1 MTTKNETTTA
11 TKMGVNAQQQQQMD
25 FSQQS
30 AVQQPQPQAQV
41 AEPQPK
47 PQPKVEVKPQPQP
60 KVEVKP
66 QPAVQPQQQTK
77 LQVSD
82 KDVVTYEVAGQEVKL
97 SYSIVRKYLT
107 KGNADVTDQELVQ
120 FISVCKFNKLNP
132 FLNEAYLIKFK
143 SARGDGNA
151 QMVVSKEAFFKR
163 AEASEQYDG
172 IESGIIVLR
181 GDNVVELEG
190 CFRQAKDVLLG
201 GWAKVYRKDRR
212 MPTVSKVNLSEY
224 DKGNSIWNE
233 KKATMINKIAKV
245 QALRE
250 AFPSQLGAMY
260 AKEETTALE
269 QQAKQVKDVDCEE
282 VDANAGADG
291 VRAIVDQAMRKQ

>member
-1 MTTKNETTTA
+1 MTTKNETA
-11 TKMGVNAQQQQQMD
+11 TKMGENTQQQQQMD

-30 AVQQPQPQAQV
+30 AQQPQAQV
-41 AEPQPK
+41 VEPQPK
-47 PQPKVEVKPQPQP
+47 PQPKVEAKPQTQP
-60 KVEVKP
+60 KVEAKQ
-66 QPAVQPQQQTK
+66 QPEVQPQQQAK
-77 LQVSD
+77 LQVTD
-82 KDVVTYEVAGQEVKL
+82 KDIVTYEVAGQEVKL

-151 QMVVSKEAFFKR
+151 QMIVSKEALFKR
-163 AEASEQYDG
+163 AEACEQYDG
-172 IESGIIVLR
+172 IEAGIIVLR

-212 MPTVSKVNLSEY
+212 VPTVSKVNLSEY

-233 KKATMINKIAKV
+233 KKATMISKIAKV

-260 AKEETTALE
+260 AKEETSALE

-291 VRAIVDQAMRKQ
+291 VRAIVDQAMRK

>member
-1 MTTKNETTTA
+1 MTTKNETA
-11 TKMGVNAQQQQQMD
+11 TKMGENTQQQQQMD

-30 AVQQPQPQAQV
+30 AQQPQAQV
-41 AEPQPK
+41 VEPQPK
-47 PQPKVEVKPQPQP
+47 PQPKVEAKPQPQL
-60 KVEVKP
+60 KVEAKQ
-66 QPAVQPQQQTK
+66 QPAVQPQQQAK
-77 LQVSD
+77 LQVTD
-82 KDVVTYEVAGQEVKL
+82 KDIVTYEVAGQEVKL

-151 QMVVSKEAFFKR
+151 QMIVSKEALFKR
-163 AEASEQYDG
+163 AEACEQYDG
-172 IESGIIVLR
+172 IEAGIIVLR

-212 MPTVSKVNLSEY
+212 VPTVSKVNLSEY

-233 KKATMINKIAKV
+233 KKATMISKIAKV

-260 AKEETTALE
+260 AKEETSALE

-291 VRAIVDQAMRKQ
+291 VRAIVDQAMRK

>member
-11 TKMGVNAQQQQQMD
+11 TKMGVNTQQQLQMD

-30 AVQQPQPQAQV
+30 AVQQPQAQAQ
-41 AEPQPK
+41 
-47 PQPKVEVKPQPQP
+47 PQPKVEAKPQPQP

-66 QPAVQPQQQTK
+66 QPKVQPQPQQQAK

-151 QMVVSKEAFFKR
+151 QMVVSKEAFLKR
-163 AEASEQYDG
+163 AEAREQYDG

-212 MPTVSKVNLSEY
+212 IPTVSKVNLSEY

-291 VRAIVDQAMRKQ
+291 VRAIVDQAIRK

>member
-1 MTTKNETTTA
+1 MTTKNETA
-11 TKMGVNAQQQQQMD
+11 TKMGANTQQQQQMD
-25 FSQQS
+25 FSQQ
-30 AVQQPQPQAQV
+30 ATQQPQEKV
-41 AEPQPK
+41 VESQPK

-60 KVEVKP
+60 NVEAKQ
-66 QPAVQPQQQTK
+66 QPAVQPQQQAK
-77 LQVSD
+77 LQVTD
-82 KDVVTYEVAGQEVKL
+82 KDIVTYEVAGQEVKL

-151 QMVVSKEAFFKR
+151 QMIVSKEALFKR
-163 AEASEQYDG
+163 AEACEQYDG
-172 IESGIIVLR
+172 IEAGIIVLR

-212 MPTVSKVNLSEY
+212 VPTVSKVNLSEY

-233 KKATMINKIAKV
+233 KKATMISKIAKV

-260 AKEETTALE
+260 AKEETSALE

-291 VRAIVDQAMRKQ
+291 VRAIVDQAMRK

>member
-1 MTTKNETTTA
+1 MTTKNETA
-11 TKMGVNAQQQQQMD
+11 TKMCANTQQQQQMD

-30 AVQQPQPQAQV
+30 AQQPQAQV
-41 AEPQPK
+41 VEPQPK
-47 PQPKVEVKPQPQP
+47 PQPKVEAKPKPQQQ
-60 KVEVKP
+60 VEVKT
-66 QPAVQPQQQTK
+66 QPAVQTQPQQQAK
-77 LQVSD
+77 LQVTD
-82 KDVVTYEVAGQEVKL
+82 KDIVTYEVAGQEVKL

-151 QMVVSKEAFFKR
+151 QMIVSKEALFKR
-163 AEASEQYDG
+163 AEACEQYDG
-172 IESGIIVLR
+172 IEAGIIVLR

-212 MPTVSKVNLSEY
+212 VPTVSKVNLSEY

-233 KKATMINKIAKV
+233 KKATMISKIAKV

-260 AKEETTALE
+260 AKEETSALE
-269 QQAKQVKDVDCEE
+269 QHAKQVKDVDCEE
-282 VDANAGADG
+282 VDTNAGADG
-291 VRAIVDQAMRKQ
+291 VRAIVDQAMRK

>member
-1 MTTKNETTTA
+1 MTTKNETA
-11 TKMGVNAQQQQQMD
+11 TKMGENTQQQQQMD

-30 AVQQPQPQAQV
+30 AQQPQAQV
-41 AEPQPK
+41 VEPQPK
-47 PQPKVEVKPQPQP
+47 PQPKVEAKPQTQP
-60 KVEVKP
+60 KVEAKQ
-66 QPAVQPQQQTK
+66 QPAVQPQQQAK
-77 LQVSD
+77 LQVTD
-82 KDVVTYEVAGQEVKL
+82 KDIVTYEVAGQEVKL

-151 QMVVSKEAFFKR
+151 QMIVSKEAFFKR
-163 AEASEQYDG
+163 AEACEQYDG
-172 IESGIIVLR
+172 IEAGIIVLR

-212 MPTVSKVNLSEY
+212 VPTVSKVNLSEY

-233 KKATMINKIAKV
+233 KKATMISKIAKV

-260 AKEETTALE
+260 AKEETSALE

-291 VRAIVDQAMRKQ
+291 VRAIVDQAMRK

>member
-11 TKMGVNAQQQQQMD
+11 TKMGASTQQQQQMD

-30 AVQQPQPQAQV
+30 VQQPQAQV

-47 PQPKVEVKPQPQP
+47 PQPKVEAKPQPQP

-66 QPAVQPQQQTK
+66 QPAVQPQQQAK
-77 LQVSD
+77 LQVTD
-82 KDVVTYEVAGQEVKL
+82 KDIVTYEVAGQEVKL

-151 QMVVSKEAFFKR
+151 QMIVSKEALFKR
-163 AEASEQYDG
+163 AEACEQYDG
-172 IESGIIVLR
+172 IEAGIIVLR

-212 MPTVSKVNLSEY
+212 VPTVSKVNLSEY

-233 KKATMINKIAKV
+233 KKATMISKIAKV

-291 VRAIVDQAMRKQ
+291 VRAIVDQAMRK

>member
-1 MTTKNETTTA
+1 MTTKNETA
-11 TKMGVNAQQQQQMD
+11 TKMGANTQQQQQMD

-30 AVQQPQPQAQV
+30 TQQPQAQV
-41 AEPQPK
+41 VEPQPN

-60 KVEVKP
+60 KVEVNP
-66 QPAVQPQQQTK
+66 QPAVQPQQQAK
-77 LQVSD
+77 LQVTD
-82 KDVVTYEVAGQEVKL
+82 KDIVTYEVAGQEVKL

-151 QMVVSKEAFFKR
+151 QMIVSKEALFKR
-163 AEASEQYDG
+163 AEACEQYDG
-172 IESGIIVLR
+172 IEAGIIVLR

-212 MPTVSKVNLSEY
+212 VPTVSKVNLSEY

-233 KKATMINKIAKV
+233 KKATMISKIAKV

-282 VDANAGADG
+282 VDANAGVDG
-291 VRAIVDQAMRKQ
+291 VRAIVDQAMRK

>member
-1 MTTKNETTTA
+1 MTTKNETA
-11 TKMGVNAQQQQQMD
+11 TKMGENTQQQQQMD

-30 AVQQPQPQAQV
+30 AQQPQAQV
-41 AEPQPK
+41 VEPQPK
-47 PQPKVEVKPQPQP
+47 PQPKVEAKPQPQP
-60 KVEVKP
+60 KVEAKP
-66 QPAVQPQQQTK
+66 QPAVQPQQQAK
-77 LQVSD
+77 LQVTD
-82 KDVVTYEVAGQEVKL
+82 KDIVTYEVAGQEVKL

-151 QMVVSKEAFFKR
+151 QMIVSKDALFKR
-163 AEASEQYDG
+163 AEACEQYDG
-172 IESGIIVLR
+172 IEAGIIVLR

-212 MPTVSKVNLSEY
+212 VPTVSKVNLSEY

-233 KKATMINKIAKV
+233 KKATMISKIAKV

-260 AKEETTALE
+260 AKEETSALE

-282 VDANAGADG
+282 VGANAGADG
-291 VRAIVDQAMRKQ
+291 VRAIVDQAMRK

>member
-1 MTTKNETTTA
+1 MITKNETA
-11 TKMGVNAQQQQQMD
+11 TKMGANTQQQQQMD

-30 AVQQPQPQAQV
+30 AQQPQAQV
-41 AEPQPK
+41 VEPQPK
-47 PQPKVEVKPQPQP
+47 PQQKVEEKPQQQP

-66 QPAVQPQQQTK
+66 QPAVQTQQQAK
-77 LQVSD
+77 LQVTD
-82 KDVVTYEVAGQEVKL
+82 KDIVTYEVAGQEVKL

-172 IESGIIVLR
+172 IEAGIIVLR

-212 MPTVSKVNLSEY
+212 IPTVSKVNLSEY
-224 DKGNSIWNE
+224 DKGTSIWNE
-233 KKATMINKIAKV
+233 KKATMICKIAKV

-260 AKEETTALE
+260 TKEETTAIE

-282 VDANAGADG
+282 VDTNAGADG
-291 VRAIVDQAMRKQ
+291 VRAMVDQAMRK

>member
-1 MTTKNETTTA
+1 MTTKNETA
-11 TKMGVNAQQQQQMD
+11 TKMGANTQQQQQMD

-30 AVQQPQPQAQV
+30 AQQPQAQV
-41 AEPQPK
+41 VEPQPK
-47 PQPKVEVKPQPQP
+47 PQPKVEAKPQPQP
-60 KVEVKP
+60 NVEVKP
-66 QPAVQPQQQTK
+66 QPAVQPQQQAK
-77 LQVSD
+77 LQVTD
-82 KDVVTYEVAGQEVKL
+82 KDIVTYEVAGQEVKL

-151 QMVVSKEAFFKR
+151 QMIVSKEALFKR
-163 AEASEQYDG
+163 AEACEQYDG
-172 IESGIIVLR
+172 IEAGIIVLR

-212 MPTVSKVNLSEY
+212 VPTVSKVNLSEY

-233 KKATMINKIAKV
+233 KKATMISKIAKV

-260 AKEETTALE
+260 AKEETSALE

-282 VDANAGADG
+282 VDANDGSDG
-291 VRAIVDQAMRKQ
+291 VRAIVDQAMRK

>member
-1 MTTKNETTTA
+1 MTTKNETA
-11 TKMGVNAQQQQQMD
+11 TKMGANTQQQQQMD

-30 AVQQPQPQAQV
+30 TQQPQAQV
-41 AEPQPK
+41 VELQPN

-60 KVEVKP
+60 KVEVNP
-66 QPAVQPQQQTK
+66 QPAVQPQQQAK
-77 LQVSD
+77 LQVTD
-82 KDVVTYEVAGQEVKL
+82 KDIVTYEVAGQEVKL

-151 QMVVSKEAFFKR
+151 QMIVSKEALFKR
-163 AEASEQYDG
+163 AEACEQYDG
-172 IESGIIVLR
+172 IEAGIIVLR

-212 MPTVSKVNLSEY
+212 VPTVSKVNLSEY

-233 KKATMINKIAKV
+233 KKATMISKIAKV

-282 VDANAGADG
+282 VDANAGVDG
-291 VRAIVDQAMRKQ
+291 VRAIVDQAMRK

>member
-1 MTTKNETTTA
+1 MTTKNETE
-11 TKMGVNAQQQQQMD
+11 TKMGANTQQQQQMD

-30 AVQQPQPQAQV
+30 AQQPQAQV
-41 AEPQPK
+41 VEPQPK
-47 PQPKVEVKPQPQP
+47 PQPKVEAKPQPQP
-60 KVEVKP
+60 KVEAKQ
-66 QPAVQPQQQTK
+66 QPAVQPQQQAK
-77 LQVSD
+77 LQVTD
-82 KDVVTYEVAGQEVKL
+82 KDIVTYEVAGQEVKL

-151 QMVVSKEAFFKR
+151 QMIVSKEALFKR
-163 AEASEQYDG
+163 AEACEQYDG
-172 IESGIIVLR
+172 IEAGIIVLR

-212 MPTVSKVNLSEY
+212 VPTVSKVNLSEY

-233 KKATMINKIAKV
+233 KKATMISKIAKV

-260 AKEETTALE
+260 AKEETSALE

-291 VRAIVDQAMRKQ
+291 VRAIVDQAMRK

>member
-1 MTTKNETTTA
+1 MTTKNETA
-11 TKMGVNAQQQQQMD
+11 TKMGANTQQQQQMD
-25 FSQQS
+25 FSQQ
-30 AVQQPQPQAQV
+30 ATQAAQQPQEQV
-41 AEPQPK
+41 VETQPK
-47 PQPKVEVKPQPQP
+47 PQPKVEAKPQPQP
-60 KVEVKP
+60 KVEVKQ
-66 QPAVQPQQQTK
+66 QPAVHPQPQQQAK
-77 LQVSD
+77 LQVTD

-151 QMVVSKEAFFKR
+151 QMIVSKEALFKR
-163 AEASEQYDG
+163 AEACEQYDG
-172 IESGIIVLR
+172 IEAGIIVLR

-212 MPTVSKVNLSEY
+212 VPTVSKVNLSEY

-233 KKATMINKIAKV
+233 KKATMISKIAKV

-260 AKEETTALE
+260 AKEETTAIE

-282 VDANAGADG
+282 VDANAGVDG
-291 VRAIVDQAMRKQ
+291 VRAIVDQAMRK

>member
-1 MTTKNETTTA
+1 MTTKNETE
-11 TKMGVNAQQQQQMD
+11 TKMGANTQQQQQMD

-30 AVQQPQPQAQV
+30 AQQPHEKV
-41 AEPQPK
+41 VEPQPK
-47 PQPKVEVKPQPQP
+47 PQPKVEAKPQPQP
-60 KVEVKP
+60 NVEVKP
-66 QPAVQPQQQTK
+66 QPAVQPQQQAK
-77 LQVSD
+77 LQVTD
-82 KDVVTYEVAGQEVKL
+82 KDIVTYEVAGQEVKL

-151 QMVVSKEAFFKR
+151 QMIVSKEALFKR
-163 AEASEQYDG
+163 AEACEQYDG
-172 IESGIIVLR
+172 IEAGIIVLR

-212 MPTVSKVNLSEY
+212 VPTVSKVNLSEY

-233 KKATMINKIAKV
+233 KKATMISKIAKV

-260 AKEETTALE
+260 AKEETSALE

-291 VRAIVDQAMRKQ
+291 VRAIVDQAMRK

>member
-1 MTTKNETTTA
+1 MTTKNETA
-11 TKMGVNAQQQQQMD
+11 TKMGANTQQQQQMD

-30 AVQQPQPQAQV
+30 AQQPQAQV
-41 AEPQPK
+41 VEPQPK
-47 PQPKVEVKPQPQP
+47 PQPKVEAKPQPQP
-60 KVEVKP
+60 NVEAKQ
-66 QPAVQPQQQTK
+66 QPAVQPQQQAK
-77 LQVSD
+77 LQVTD
-82 KDVVTYEVAGQEVKL
+82 KDIVTYEVAGQEVKL

-151 QMVVSKEAFFKR
+151 QMIVSKEALFKR
-163 AEASEQYDG
+163 AEACEQYDG
-172 IESGIIVLR
+172 IEAGIIVLR

-212 MPTVSKVNLSEY
+212 VPTVSKVNLSEY

-233 KKATMINKIAKV
+233 KKATMISKIAKV

-260 AKEETTALE
+260 AKEETSALE

-291 VRAIVDQAMRKQ
+291 VRAIVDQAMRK

>member
-1 MTTKNETTTA
+1 MITKNETA
-11 TKMGVNAQQQQQMD
+11 TKMGANTQQQQQMD

-30 AVQQPQPQAQV
+30 AQQPQAQV
-41 AEPQPK
+41 VEPQPK
-47 PQPKVEVKPQPQP
+47 PQPKVEAKPQPQP
-60 KVEVKP
+60 KVEV
-66 QPAVQPQQQTK
+66 QQQPQQQTK
-77 LQVSD
+77 LQVTD

-172 IESGIIVLR
+172 IEAGIIVLR

-212 MPTVSKVNLSEY
+212 IPTVSKVNLSEY
-224 DKGNSIWNE
+224 DKGTSIWNE
-233 KKATMINKIAKV
+233 KKATMICKIAKV

-260 AKEETTALE
+260 TKEETTAIE

-282 VDANAGADG
+282 VDTNAGADG
-291 VRAIVDQAMRKQ
+291 VRAIVDQAMRK

>member
-1 MTTKNETTTA
+1 MNTKNETA
-11 TKMGVNAQQQQQMD
+11 TKMGANTQQQQQME

-30 AVQQPQPQAQV
+30 AAQQQQAKVVEPQPQQ
-41 AEPQPK
+41 
-47 PQPKVEVKPQPQP
+47 QPKVEAKPQPQP
-60 KVEVKP
+60 KVEVHP
-66 QPAVQPQQQTK
+66 QPQQQAK
-77 LQVSD
+77 LQVTD
-82 KDVVTYEVAGQEVKL
+82 KDIVTYEVAGQEVKL

-172 IESGIIVLR
+172 IEAGIIVLR

-233 KKATMINKIAKV
+233 KKATMICKIAKV

-260 AKEETTALE
+260 TKEETTAIE
-269 QQAKQVKDVDCEE
+269 QQSKQVKDVDCEE

-291 VRAIVDQAMRKQ
+291 VRAIVDQAMRK

>member
-1 MTTKNETTTA
+1 MTTKNETA
-11 TKMGVNAQQQQQMD
+11 TKMGENTQQQQQMD

-30 AVQQPQPQAQV
+30 AQQPQAQV
-41 AEPQPK
+41 VEPQPK
-47 PQPKVEVKPQPQP
+47 PQPKVEAKPQPQL
-60 KVEVKP
+60 KVEAKQ
-66 QPAVQPQQQTK
+66 QPAVQPQQQAK
-77 LQVSD
+77 LQVTD
-82 KDVVTYEVAGQEVKL
+82 KDIVTYEVAGQEVKL

-151 QMVVSKEAFFKR
+151 QMIVSKEALFKR
-163 AEASEQYDG
+163 AEACEQYDG
-172 IESGIIVLR
+172 IEAGIIVLR

-212 MPTVSKVNLSEY
+212 VPTVSKVNLSEY

-233 KKATMINKIAKV
+233 KKATMISKIAKV

-260 AKEETTALE
+260 AKEETSALE

-291 VRAIVDQAMRKQ
+291 VRAIVDKAMRK

>member
-1 MTTKNETTTA
+1 MTTKNETA
-11 TKMGVNAQQQQQMD
+11 TKMGENTQQQQQMD

-30 AVQQPQPQAQV
+30 AQQPQAQV
-41 AEPQPK
+41 VEPQPK
-47 PQPKVEVKPQPQP
+47 PQPKVEAKPQPQP
-60 KVEVKP
+60 KVEAKQ
-66 QPAVQPQQQTK
+66 QPAVQPQQQAK
-77 LQVSD
+77 LQVTD
-82 KDVVTYEVAGQEVKL
+82 KDIVTYEVAGQEVKL

-151 QMVVSKEAFFKR
+151 QMIVSKEALFKR
-163 AEASEQYDG
+163 AEACEQYDG
-172 IESGIIVLR
+172 IEAGIIVLR

-212 MPTVSKVNLSEY
+212 VPTVSKVNMSEY

-233 KKATMINKIAKV
+233 KKATMISKIAKV

-260 AKEETTALE
+260 AKEETSALE

-291 VRAIVDQAMRKQ
+291 VRAIVDQAMRK

>member
-1 MTTKNETTTA
+1 MTTKNETA
-11 TKMGVNAQQQQQMD
+11 TKMGANTQQQQQMD

-30 AVQQPQPQAQV
+30 EQQTQAQV
-41 AEPQPK
+41 VEPQPK
-47 PQPKVEVKPQPQP
+47 PQQKVEAKPQPQS
-60 KVEVKP
+60 KMEVKQ
-66 QPAVQPQQQTK
+66 QPAVQPQQQAK
-77 LQVSD
+77 LQVTD
-82 KDVVTYEVAGQEVKL
+82 KDIVTYEVAGQEVKL

-151 QMVVSKEAFFKR
+151 QMIVSKEALFKR
-163 AEASEQYDG
+163 AEACEQYDG
-172 IESGIIVLR
+172 IEAGIIVLR
-181 GDNVVELEG
+181 GDNVLELEG

-212 MPTVSKVNLSEY
+212 VPTVSKVNLSEY

-233 KKATMINKIAKV
+233 KKATMISKIAKV

-291 VRAIVDQAMRKQ
+291 VRAIVDKAMRK

>member
-1 MTTKNETTTA
+1 MTTKNETA
-11 TKMGVNAQQQQQMD
+11 TKMGENTQQQQQMD

-30 AVQQPQPQAQV
+30 AQQPQAQV
-41 AEPQPK
+41 VEPQPK
-47 PQPKVEVKPQPQP
+47 PQPKVEAKPQPQL
-60 KVEVKP
+60 KVEAKQ
-66 QPAVQPQQQTK
+66 QPAVQPQQQAK
-77 LQVSD
+77 LQVTD
-82 KDVVTYEVAGQEVKL
+82 KDIVTYEVAGQEVKL

-151 QMVVSKEAFFKR
+151 QMIVSKEALFKR
-163 AEASEQYDG
+163 AEACEQYDG
-172 IESGIIVLR
+172 IEAGIIVLR

-212 MPTVSKVNLSEY
+212 VPTVSKVNLSEY

-233 KKATMINKIAKV
+233 KKATMISKIAKV

-260 AKEETTALE
+260 AKEETSALE
-269 QQAKQVKDVDCEE
+269 QQSKQVKDVDCEE

-291 VRAIVDQAMRKQ
+291 VRAIVDQAMRK

>member
-1 MTTKNETTTA
+1 MTTKNETA
-11 TKMGVNAQQQQQMD
+11 TKMGANTQQQQQMD

-30 AVQQPQPQAQV
+30 AQQPQAQV
-41 AEPQPK
+41 VEPQPK
-47 PQPKVEVKPQPQP
+47 PQPKVEAKPQPQP
-60 KVEVKP
+60 NVEVKP
-66 QPAVQPQQQTK
+66 QQAVQPQQQAK
-77 LQVSD
+77 LQVTD
-82 KDVVTYEVAGQEVKL
+82 KDIVTYEVAGQEVKL

-151 QMVVSKEAFFKR
+151 QMIVSKEALFKR
-163 AEASEQYDG
+163 AEACEQYDG
-172 IESGIIVLR
+172 IEAGIIVLR

-212 MPTVSKVNLSEY
+212 VPTVSKVNLSEY

-233 KKATMINKIAKV
+233 KKATMISKIAKV

-260 AKEETTALE
+260 AKEETSALE

-291 VRAIVDQAMRKQ
+291 VRAIVDQAMRK

>member
-11 TKMGVNAQQQQQMD
+11 TKMGVNTQQQQQMD

-30 AVQQPQPQAQV
+30 AVQQPQAQAQ
-41 AEPQPK
+41 
-47 PQPKVEVKPQPQP
+47 PQPKVEAKPQPQP

-66 QPAVQPQQQTK
+66 QPAVQPQQQAK

-172 IESGIIVLR
+172 IEAGIIVLR

-233 KKATMINKIAKV
+233 KKATMISKIAKV

-282 VDANAGADG
+282 VDAGADG
-291 VRAIVDQAMRKQ
+291 VRAIVDQAMRK

>member
-1 MTTKNETTTA
+1 MTTKNETA
-11 TKMGVNAQQQQQMD
+11 TKMGANTQQQQQMD
-25 FSQQS
+25 FSQQ
-30 AVQQPQPQAQV
+30 ATQQPQAQV
-41 AEPQPK
+41 VEPQPK
-47 PQPKVEVKPQPQP
+47 TQSKVEAKPQPQP
-60 KVEVKP
+60 NVEAKP
-66 QPAVQPQQQTK
+66 QPQQQAK
-77 LQVSD
+77 LQVTD
-82 KDVVTYEVAGQEVKL
+82 KDIVTYEVAGQEVKL

-172 IESGIIVLR
+172 IEAGIIVLR

-212 MPTVSKVNLSEY
+212 IPTVSKVNLSEY
-224 DKGNSIWNE
+224 DKGTSIWNE
-233 KKATMINKIAKV
+233 KKATMISKIAKV

-260 AKEETTALE
+260 AKEETTAFE

-291 VRAIVDQAMRKQ
+291 VRAIVDQAMRK

>member
-1 MTTKNETTTA
+1 MTTKNETA
-11 TKMGVNAQQQQQMD
+11 TKMGANTQQQQQMD
-25 FSQQS
+25 FTQQ
-30 AVQQPQPQAQV
+30 AAQQPQAQV
-41 AEPQPK
+41 VEQQPK
-47 PQPKVEVKPQPQP
+47 PQPKVEAKPQPQPQP
-60 KVEVKP
+60 KVEVKQ
-66 QPAVQPQQQTK
+66 QPAVQPQPQQQAK
-77 LQVSD
+77 LQVTD

-151 QMVVSKEAFFKR
+151 QMIVSKEALFKR
-163 AEASEQYDG
+163 AEACEQYDG
-172 IESGIIVLR
+172 IEAGIIVLR

-212 MPTVSKVNLSEY
+212 VPTVSKVNLSEY

-233 KKATMINKIAKV
+233 KKATMISKIAKV

-260 AKEETTALE
+260 AKEETSALE

-282 VDANAGADG
+282 VDANAGVDG
-291 VRAIVDQAMRKQ
+291 VRAIVDQEMRK

>member
-1 MTTKNETTTA
+1 MTTKNETA
-11 TKMGVNAQQQQQMD
+11 TKMGANTQQQQQMD
-25 FSQQS
+25 FSQQ
-30 AVQQPQPQAQV
+30 ATQAAQQPQAQV
-41 AEPQPK
+41 VEPQPK
-47 PQPKVEVKPQPQP
+47 PQPKVEAKPQPQQ
-60 KVEVKP
+60 KVEVNP
-66 QPAVQPQQQTK
+66 QPAVQPQQQAK
-77 LQVSD
+77 LQVND
-82 KDVVTYEVAGQEVKL
+82 KDIVTYEVAGQEVKL

-151 QMVVSKEAFFKR
+151 QMIVSKEALFKR
-163 AEASEQYDG
+163 AEACEQYDG
-172 IESGIIVLR
+172 IEAGIIVLR

-212 MPTVSKVNLSEY
+212 VPTVSKVNLSEY

-233 KKATMINKIAKV
+233 KKATMISKIAKV

-282 VDANAGADG
+282 VDANAGVDG
-291 VRAIVDQAMRKQ
+291 VRAIVDQAMRK

>member
-1 MTTKNETTTA
+1 MTTKNETTTN
-11 TKMGVNAQQQQQMD
+11 MGENTQQQQQMD

-30 AVQQPQPQAQV
+30 AQQTQAQV
-41 AEPQPK
+41 VEPQPK
-47 PQPKVEVKPQPQP
+47 PQPKVEAKPQPQP
-60 KVEVKP
+60 KVEVNP
-66 QPAVQPQQQTK
+66 QPAVQKQQQAK
-77 LQVSD
+77 LQVTD
-82 KDVVTYEVAGQEVKL
+82 KDIVTYEVAGQEVKL

-151 QMVVSKEAFFKR
+151 QMIVSKEALFKR
-163 AEASEQYDG
+163 AEACEQYDG
-172 IESGIIVLR
+172 IEAGIIVLR

-212 MPTVSKVNLSEY
+212 VPTVSKVNLSEY

-233 KKATMINKIAKV
+233 KKATMISKIAKV

-282 VDANAGADG
+282 VDANAGVDG
-291 VRAIVDQAMRKQ
+291 VRAIVDQAMRK

>member
-1 MTTKNETTTA
+1 MTTKNETTTT
-11 TKMGVNAQQQQQMD
+11 TKMGANTQQQQQMD

-30 AVQQPQPQAQV
+30 AAQQPQAQV
-41 AEPQPK
+41 VEPQPK
-47 PQPKVEVKPQPQP
+47 PQPKVEAKPQPQP

-66 QPAVQPQQQTK
+66 QPAVQPQPQQQAK
-77 LQVSD
+77 LQVTD
-82 KDVVTYEVAGQEVKL
+82 KDIVTYEVAGQEVKL

-151 QMVVSKEAFFKR
+151 QMIVSKEALFKR
-163 AEASEQYDG
+163 AEACEQYDG
-172 IESGIIVLR
+172 IEAGIIVLR

-212 MPTVSKVNLSEY
+212 VPTVSKVNLSEY

-233 KKATMINKIAKV
+233 KKATMISKIAKV

-250 AFPSQLGAMY
+250 TFPSQLGAMY
-260 AKEETTALE
+260 AKEETTALK

-291 VRAIVDQAMRKQ
+291 VRAIVDQAMRK

>member
-1 MTTKNETTTA
+1 MTTKNETA
-11 TKMGVNAQQQQQMD
+11 TKMGENTQQQQQMD

-30 AVQQPQPQAQV
+30 AQQPQAQV
-41 AEPQPK
+41 VEPQPK
-47 PQPKVEVKPQPQP
+47 PQPKVEAKPQPQL
-60 KVEVKP
+60 KVEAKQ
-66 QPAVQPQQQTK
+66 QPAVQPQQQAK
-77 LQVSD
+77 LQVTD
-82 KDVVTYEVAGQEVKL
+82 KDTVTYEVAGQEVKL

-151 QMVVSKEAFFKR
+151 QMIVSKEALFKR
-163 AEASEQYDG
+163 AEACEQYDG
-172 IESGIIVLR
+172 IEAGIIVLR

-212 MPTVSKVNLSEY
+212 VPTVSKVNLSEY

-233 KKATMINKIAKV
+233 KKATMISKIAKV

-260 AKEETTALE
+260 AKEETSALE

-291 VRAIVDQAMRKQ
+291 VRAIVDKAMRK

>member
-1 MTTKNETTTA
+1 MTTKNETA
-11 TKMGVNAQQQQQMD
+11 TKMGENTQQQQQMD

-30 AVQQPQPQAQV
+30 AQQPQAKV
-41 AEPQPK
+41 VEPQPK
-47 PQPKVEVKPQPQP
+47 PQPKVEAKPQPQP
-60 KVEVKP
+60 KVEAK
-66 QPAVQPQQQTK
+66 QQSAVQPQQQAK
-77 LQVSD
+77 LQVTD
-82 KDVVTYEVAGQEVKL
+82 KDIVTYEVAGQEVKL

-151 QMVVSKEAFFKR
+151 QMIVSKEALFKR
-163 AEASEQYDG
+163 AEACEQYDG
-172 IESGIIVLR
+172 IEAGIIVLR

-212 MPTVSKVNLSEY
+212 VPTVSKVNLSEY

-233 KKATMINKIAKV
+233 KKATMISKIAKV

-260 AKEETTALE
+260 AKEETSALE

-291 VRAIVDQAMRKQ
+291 VRAIVDQAMRK

>member
-1 MTTKNETTTA
+1 MTTKNETA
-11 TKMGVNAQQQQQMD
+11 TKMGVNTQQQQQMD

-30 AVQQPQPQAQV
+30 AQQPQAKV
-41 AEPQPK
+41 VEPQPK
-47 PQPKVEVKPQPQP
+47 PQPNVEAKPQPQP

-66 QPAVQPQQQTK
+66 QPAVQPQQQAK
-77 LQVSD
+77 LQVTD
-82 KDVVTYEVAGQEVKL
+82 KDIVTYEVAGQEVKL

-151 QMVVSKEAFFKR
+151 QMIVSKEALFKR
-163 AEASEQYDG
+163 AEACEQYDG
-172 IESGIIVLR
+172 IEAGIIVLR

-212 MPTVSKVNLSEY
+212 VPTVSKVNLSEY

-233 KKATMINKIAKV
+233 KKATMISKIAKV

-282 VDANAGADG
+282 VDANAGVDG
-291 VRAIVDQAMRKQ
+291 VRAIVDQAMRK

>member
-1 MTTKNETTTA
+1 MTTKNETA
-11 TKMGVNAQQQQQMD
+11 TKMGSNTQQQQQMD
-25 FSQQS
+25 FSQQV
-30 AVQQPQPQAQV
+30 AQQPQAQV
-41 AEPQPK
+41 VEQQPK
-47 PQPKVEVKPQPQP
+47 PQPKVEEKPQPQP
-60 KVEVKP
+60 KVEAKP
-66 QPAVQPQQQTK
+66 QPAVQPQSQQQAK
-77 LQVSD
+77 LQVTD
-82 KDVVTYEVAGQEVKL
+82 KDIVTYEVAGQEVKL

-151 QMVVSKEAFFKR
+151 QMIVSKEALFKR
-163 AEASEQYDG
+163 AEACEQYDG
-172 IESGIIVLR
+172 IEAGIIVLR

-212 MPTVSKVNLSEY
+212 VPTVSKVNLSEY

-233 KKATMINKIAKV
+233 KKATMISKIAKV

-282 VDANAGADG
+282 VDANAGVDG
-291 VRAIVDQAMRKQ
+291 VRAIVDKAMRK

>member
-1 MTTKNETTTA
+1 MTTKNETA
-11 TKMGVNAQQQQQMD
+11 TKMGANTQQQQQMD

-30 AVQQPQPQAQV
+30 AQQQQAQV
-41 AEPQPK
+41 VEPQPN
-47 PQPKVEVKPQPQP
+47 PQPKVEAKPQPQP
-60 KVEVKP
+60 KVEAKQ
-66 QPAVQPQQQTK
+66 QPAVQPQQQAK
-77 LQVSD
+77 LQVTD
-82 KDVVTYEVAGQEVKL
+82 KDIVTYEVAGQEVKL

-151 QMVVSKEAFFKR
+151 QMIVSKEALFKR
-163 AEASEQYDG
+163 AEACEQYDG
-172 IESGIIVLR
+172 IEAGIIVLR

-212 MPTVSKVNLSEY
+212 VPTVSKVNLSEY

-233 KKATMINKIAKV
+233 KKATMISKIAKV

-260 AKEETTALE
+260 AKEETSALE

-282 VDANAGADG
+282 VDANAGVDG
-291 VRAIVDQAMRKQ
+291 VRAIVDQAMRK

>member
-1 MTTKNETTTA
+1 MTTKNETA
-11 TKMGVNAQQQQQMD
+11 TKLGANTQQQQQMD

-30 AVQQPQPQAQV
+30 AQQSQEKV
-41 AEPQPK
+41 VEPQPK
-47 PQPKVEVKPQPQP
+47 PQPKVEAKPQPQP
-60 KVEVKP
+60 KVEVNP
-66 QPAVQPQQQTK
+66 QPAVQPQQQAK
-77 LQVSD
+77 LQVTD
-82 KDVVTYEVAGQEVKL
+82 KDIVTYEVAGQEVKL

-151 QMVVSKEAFFKR
+151 QMIVSKEALFKR
-163 AEASEQYDG
+163 AEACEQYDG
-172 IESGIIVLR
+172 IEAGIIVLR

-212 MPTVSKVNLSEY
+212 VPTVSKVNLSEY

-233 KKATMINKIAKV
+233 KKATMISKIAKV

-260 AKEETTALE
+260 AKEETSALE
-269 QQAKQVKDVDCEE
+269 QQSKQVKDVDCEE

-291 VRAIVDQAMRKQ
+291 VRAIVDQAMRK

>member
-11 TKMGVNAQQQQQMD
+11 TKMGANTQQQQQMD

-30 AVQQPQPQAQV
+30 AAQQPQAQV
-41 AEPQPK
+41 VEPQPK
-47 PQPKVEVKPQPQP
+47 PQPKVEAKPQTQP

-66 QPAVQPQQQTK
+66 QPAVQPQPQQQAK
-77 LQVSD
+77 LQVTD
-82 KDVVTYEVAGQEVKL
+82 KDIVTYEVAGQEVKL

-151 QMVVSKEAFFKR
+151 QMIVSKEALFKR
-163 AEASEQYDG
+163 AEACEQYDG
-172 IESGIIVLR
+172 IEAGIIVLR

-212 MPTVSKVNLSEY
+212 VPTVSKVNLSEY

-233 KKATMINKIAKV
+233 KKATMISKIAKV

-260 AKEETTALE
+260 AKEESAALE

-291 VRAIVDQAMRKQ
+291 VRAIVDQAMRK

>member
-1 MTTKNETTTA
+1 MTTKNETA
-11 TKMGVNAQQQQQMD
+11 TKMGENTQQQQQMD
-25 FSQQS
+25 FSQLATQ
-30 AVQQPQPQAQV
+30 QPQAQV
-41 AEPQPK
+41 VEPQPK
-47 PQPKVEVKPQPQP
+47 PQPKVEAKPQTQP
-60 KVEVKP
+60 KVEAKQ
-66 QPAVQPQQQTK
+66 QPAVQPQQQAK
-77 LQVSD
+77 LQVTD
-82 KDVVTYEVAGQEVKL
+82 KDIVTYEVAGQEVKL

-151 QMVVSKEAFFKR
+151 QMIVSKEALFKR
-163 AEASEQYDG
+163 AEACEQYDG
-172 IESGIIVLR
+172 IEAGIIVLR

-212 MPTVSKVNLSEY
+212 VPTVSKVNLSEY

-233 KKATMINKIAKV
+233 KKATMISKIAKV

-260 AKEETTALE
+260 AKEETSALE

-291 VRAIVDQAMRKQ
+291 VRAIVDQAMRK

>member
-1 MTTKNETTTA
+1 MTTKNETA
-11 TKMGVNAQQQQQMD
+11 TKMGANTQQQQQMD
-25 FSQQS
+25 FSQQ
-30 AVQQPQPQAQV
+30 AAAQQPQAQV
-41 AEPQPK
+41 VEPQPK
-47 PQPKVEVKPQPQP
+47 PQPKVEAKPQQQQ
-60 KVEVKP
+60 KVEVNP
-66 QPAVQPQQQTK
+66 QSAVQPQQQAK
-77 LQVSD
+77 LQVTD
-82 KDVVTYEVAGQEVKL
+82 KDIVTYEVAGQEVKL

-172 IESGIIVLR
+172 IEAGIIVLR

-233 KKATMINKIAKV
+233 KKATMICKIAKV

-260 AKEETTALE
+260 TKEETTAIE

-282 VDANAGADG
+282 VDTNAGADG
-291 VRAIVDQAMRKQ
+291 VRAMVDQAMRK